1 MKLYCHKIKLNSQ
14 GYTSKGEYF
23 GVGMP
28 LYWYETEDCSVQG
41 YVRAYNRRDAIHK
54 IHAIHPNDPTVIDA
68 YELVAL

>member
-1 MKLYCHKIKLNSQ
+1 MKLYCRKIRISQ
-14 GYTSKGEYF
+14 SGYTSKGHYF

-41 YVRAYNRRDAIHK
+41 YVRALNRNDAIRI
-54 IHAIHPNDPTVIDA
+54 IHARHPDNPTVIDA